1 MPDQFPLVL
10 RLFAR
15 CIPGDLREPIA
26 GDLHEEY
33 LEIRQR
39 RGTARANAWL
49 WWQSLRLAVTFRWER
64 AAHGRPLP
72 PIGDELRGLGHMWD
86 GLRQDIAFGA
96 RMLRRQPGFTA
107 VAVFALA
114 LGIGATTAIFSV
126 VDAVLWRPLPFPHA
140 DRVMSLAEQRPRES
154 RWFGPIAPADYFD
167 WRRENH
173 SFSAIAAYTFTSPSR
188 AYNLTGD
195 GEPERVRPL
204 EVTPAFFGVIGVTP
218 AFGRDFRAEEER
230 VGRNRVVLL
239 SDALWRR
246 RFGADPSVVG
256 HTVAFDGRTFEI
268 IGVLPAQFW
277 WPTHPDVVVPL
288 ALEDHDRAL
297 RGAHFL
303 EAVGRLREGVSA
315 ENAREDLRII
325 GARLSQEFPAEN
337 ANHAPNLRPLR
348 DAFVGDVQT
357 PMLVVLGTVGFV
369 LLIACANVA
378 TLLLARAAARQK
390 EVSIRTA
397 VGASRGRLVQ
407 QMLTESVVIAAAGGA
422 VGVLLAAWSLSGL
435 RALLP
440 ASFAGLPGIDHLGID
455 VRVLLAAVIV
465 SLLTGLIFGVLPALA
480 ASDQRLGISLNEES
494 RGGTGST
501 RTRRLRSG
509 LVVAELSLSLILLA
523 GASLLVVSFN
533 NLIHVSPGFQPAQL
547 VTARVTLPGARYA
560 EHARTVAFF
569 DAVLERLAAAP
580 GVQRV
585 GATTSVPFD
594 EEDSRL
600 DLTIERRTSESPFP
614 VRVHTRLVSSGYFQA
629 MGIPLVRGRVFSSH
643 DAETSGNVVIINEAA
658 ARRYWPNEDPM
669 GQRISIGAT
678 DDWREIV
685 GVVGDTRHEG
695 LDAEADP
702 AAYLP
707 QRQRFLSL
715 GSGFARTVTLVVR
728 TTGDA
733 AAAPLIRTVV
743 AQVDAQVPIGLVR
756 GMDDLIGDS
765 IAPRRL
771 NFVLVSAFAA
781 IALILTAAGLYG
793 VMSYLVAQRTREI
806 GVRMA
811 LGATRGQVL
820 QLVLREAGS
829 MTLVGI
835 AVGVGGALLLTR
847 SMTSMLFGVSA
858 TNPLIY
864 VSMSLLLALVSLLAI
879 AVPSS
884 RATRVDP
891 LSALRDS

>member
-1 MPDQFPLVL
+1 M
-10 RLFAR
+10 
-15 CIPGDLREPIA
+15 
-26 GDLHEEY
+26 
-33 LEIRQR
+33 
-39 RGTARANAWL
+39 
-49 WWQSLRLAVTFRWER
+49 
-64 AAHGRPLP
+64 
-72 PIGDELRGLGHMWD
+72 
-86 GLRQDIAFGA
+86 
-96 RMLRRQPGFTA
+96 
-107 VAVFALA
+107 
-114 LGIGATTAIFSV
+114 
-126 VDAVLWRPLPFPHA
+126 
-140 DRVMSLAEQRPRES
+140 
-154 RWFGPIAPADYFD
+154 
-167 WRRENH
+167 
-173 SFSAIAAYTFTSPSR
+173 
-188 AYNLTGD
+188 
-195 GEPERVRPL
+195 
-204 EVTPAFFGVIGVTP
+204 
-218 AFGRDFRAEEER
+218 
-230 VGRNRVVLL
+230 
-239 SDALWRR
+239 
-246 RFGADPSVVG
+246 
-256 HTVAFDGRTFEI
+256 
-268 IGVLPAQFW
+268 
-277 WPTHPDVVVPL
+277 
-288 ALEDHDRAL
+288 
-297 RGAHFL
+297 
-303 EAVGRLREGVSA
+303 
-315 ENAREDLRII
+315 
-325 GARLSQEFPAEN
+325 
-337 ANHAPNLRPLR
+337 
-348 DAFVGDVQT
+348 
-357 PMLVVLGTVGFV
+357 
-369 LLIACANVA
+369 
-378 TLLLARAAARQK
+378 
-390 EVSIRTA
+390 SIRT
-397 VGASRGRLVQ
+397 
-407 QMLTESVVIAAAGGA
+407 A
-422 VGVLLAAWSLSGL
+422 VGVLLAAWSLPAL

-494 RGGTGST
+494 RGGTGSM

-509 LVVAELSLSLILLA
+509 LVVAELSLSLVLLA

-600 DLTIERRTSESPFP
+600 DLTIERRTTESPFP

-629 MGIPLVRGRVFSSH
+629 MGIPLVRGRAFSSH
-643 DAETSGNVVIINEAA
+643 DGETSGNVVIINEAA

-733 AAAPLIRTVV
+733 AAAPPIRTVV

-793 VMSYLVAQRTREI
+793 VMSYLVTQRTREI

-891 LSALRDS
+891 LSALRDN